1 MGPIS
6 YVVIAGGSFA
16 LYPMIKKIII
26 KKEDSSDYSNS
37 KIKTNAID
45 NGKFQAYD
53 KSNLSNRTQ
62 SMIPKKF
69 ELKCDIGN
77 IYDEKTVDPLTK
89 SINDWTTTF
98 GASLLTQTRY
108 SITPTRYLNGV
119 VQAGITD
126 NTLGKYGRSILKA
139 SAPALGANSKSNFY
153 RVNVNSRGFP
163 SKTDPH
169 IKVPKP
175 VVTYAGPVLTGLKV
189 ISDGLFALAIVS
201 TSAVLLDAY
210 LDEEKSF
217 RETLAFETAKWT
229 GSSVGGYAGATIGAA
244 FGTAVLGTAGGV
256 IGAVSAGMYGSYV
269 GMREVTEFVQNEERR
284 NRVLSLLE
292 RFLFCIFNAIKWII
306 DQYLHFFCMLM
317 EKIEELT
324 KMRSFSYMILA
335 GERFEIYPALKRIIT
350 NLNKYQNSNIIT
362 KAIDKSILSKKTELK
377 CDLPKTFLKTV
388 KDKLTGKLNDS
399 TTMLGAST
407 LTQTRYSITPK
418 TYTNDVV
425 KAAITDNT
433 LGKWAVIKFSAPAK
447 GADSKSTFHR
457 INVNPRGFPNKTD
470 PHIKV
475 PENIVNLA
483 GPVQTV
489 LKVTSYGLFAAAILS
504 TGAVLL
510 DAYLDQEKSFTE
522 ALNYETAKWT
532 GSSFGG
538 YAGATIGAAVGTAA
552 LGPVGGVVG
561 AVGAGMYGSYVGMRE
576 VTEFVQNEERRN
588 RILSSI
594 NWIFSLPLM
603 FVLAELKDTIR
614 IAPEQFHLKL
624 PEAIKDEIN
633 RKLANKVLL
642 NVGLC
647 IALKDIKQ
655 LGDSIILPGD
665 GASHTVVHYRYIVF
679 RPMIGEVL
687 TGKIRSCNREGVNVS
702 LGFFD
707 DIFIPHTALQH
718 PSRYEEAEQAWVW
731 EYSLEDGDHHD
742 LFMDINETIKFRVT
756 GETFEESSP
765 IGPPVTDDPSN
776 STNANLEPKV
786 PYRITGSIS
795 EPGLGLISWWD
806 QQNQDDE
813 DGQGDE
819 AVDPEEAEDGYE
831 DNE

>member
-324 KMRSFSYMILA
+324 
-335 GERFEIYPALKRIIT
+335 
-350 NLNKYQNSNIIT
+350 
-362 KAIDKSILSKKTELK
+362 
-377 CDLPKTFLKTV
+377 
-388 KDKLTGKLNDS
+388 
-399 TTMLGAST
+399 
-407 LTQTRYSITPK
+407 
-418 TYTNDVV
+418 
-425 KAAITDNT
+425 
-433 LGKWAVIKFSAPAK
+433 
-447 GADSKSTFHR
+447 
-457 INVNPRGFPNKTD
+457 
-470 PHIKV
+470 
-475 PENIVNLA
+475 
-483 GPVQTV
+483 
-489 LKVTSYGLFAAAILS
+489 
-504 TGAVLL
+504 
-510 DAYLDQEKSFTE
+510 
-522 ALNYETAKWT
+522 
-532 GSSFGG
+532 
-538 YAGATIGAAVGTAA
+538 
-552 LGPVGGVVG
+552 
-561 AVGAGMYGSYVGMRE
+561 
-576 VTEFVQNEERRN
+576 
-588 RILSSI
+588 
-594 NWIFSLPLM
+594 
-603 FVLAELKDTIR
+603 ELKDTIR